1 MSCGI
6 RNLTPNSKGFFKK
19 FSFYI
24 PIVISI
30 SLLGIPESIS
40 NHIKITV
47 ASPLA
52 PVQDIASKPVNYF
65 RNVIEKIA
73 LMIESADRTE
83 ILEKEVFLLQNKVVE
98 HRNTINILSK
108 KLESMTELRENIDN
122 NENPLIADIIGHDT
136 SYFRKSILINIGKK
150 QGAAVDDAVVF
161 GSALVGRITAAGNS
175 SSRAMLITDPASNIP
190 SRFLESRMQGMVQGT
205 GDDTCIVKY
214 ISRNAETK
222 EGDVVISSGI
232 GGIFPKSIY
241 IGDIVMVEDNG
252 AKLFKD
258 IKLKPKIDFSKIE
271 HVLVIKKNKVQ
282 SISNNN

>member
-6 RNLTPNSKGFFKK
+6 RKLTPNSKGFFKK

>member
-6 RNLTPNSKGFFKK
+6 RNLRLNSKGFFKK

-241 IGDIVMVEDNG
+241 IGDIVAIEDHG

-258 IKLKPKIDFSKIE
+258 IKLKPKIDFSKME
-271 HVLVIKKNKVQ
+271 HVLVIKKSKVQ
-282 SISNNN
+282 SNNN

>member
-1 MSCGI
+1 
-6 RNLTPNSKGFFKK
+6 LTPNSKGFFKK

-241 IGDIVMVEDNG
+241 IGDIVAIEDHG

-282 SISNNN
+282 SNNN

>member
-6 RNLTPNSKGFFKK
+6 RNLRPNSKGFFKK

-24 PIVISI
+24 PIAVSV

-52 PVQDIASKPVNYF
+52 PVQNIASKPVNYF

-108 KLESMTELRENIDN
+108 KLESMTELRKNIDN

-150 QGAAVDDAVVF
+150 QGASVDDAVVF

-214 ISRNAETK
+214 ISRNTEIK

-241 IGDIVMVEDNG
+241 IGDIVAIEDHG

-271 HVLVIKKNKVQ
+271 HVLVIKKSKVQ
-282 SISNNN
+282 SNNN

>member
-1 MSCGI
+1 M
-6 RNLTPNSKGFFKK
+6 RLNSKGFFKK
-19 FSFYI
+19 FSVYI
-24 PIVISI
+24 PIVISV

-47 ASPLA
+47 TSPLA
-52 PVQDIASKPVNYF
+52 PVQNIASKPVNYF

-108 KLESMTELRENIDN
+108 KLESTTELRENIDN

-150 QGAAVDDAVVF
+150 QGASVDDAVVF

-214 ISRNAETK
+214 ISRNAEVK

-271 HVLVIKKNKVQ
+271 HVLVIKTSKVQ
-282 SISNNN
+282 SNIN

>member
-1 MSCGI
+1 M
-6 RNLTPNSKGFFKK
+6 RLNSKGFFKK

-24 PIVISI
+24 PIAVSV

-47 ASPLA
+47 TSPLA
-52 PVQDIASKPVNYF
+52 PVQNIASKPVNYF
-65 RNVIEKIA
+65 RNWIEKIA
-73 LMIESADRTE
+73 LMIESADRE
-83 ILEKEVFLLQNKVVE
+83 EKLEKEVFLLQNKVVE

-108 KLESMTELRENIDN
+108 KLESMTELRKNIDN

-150 QGAAVDDAVVF
+150 QGASVDDAVVF

-214 ISRNAETK
+214 ISRNAEVK

-271 HVLVIKKNKVQ
+271 HVLVIKTSKVQ
-282 SISNNN
+282 SNIN

>member
-1 MSCGI
+1 M
-6 RNLTPNSKGFFKK
+6 TPNSKGFFKK
-19 FSFYI
+19 ISFYI
-24 PIVISI
+24 PIIISV

-52 PVQDIASKPVNYF
+52 PVQNIASKPVNYF
-65 RNVIEKIA
+65 RNWIEKIA
-73 LMIESADRTE
+73 LMIESADRE
-83 ILEKEVFLLQNKVVE
+83 EKLEKEVFLLQNKVVE

-150 QGAAVDDAVVF
+150 QGASVDDAVVF

-214 ISRNAETK
+214 ISRNAEIK

-241 IGDIVMVEDNG
+241 IGDIVTVEDNG

-271 HVLVIKKNKVQ
+271 HVLVIKTSKVQ
-282 SISNNN
+282 SNIN

>member
-1 MSCGI
+1 M
-6 RNLTPNSKGFFKK
+6 RPNSKGFFKK

-24 PIVISI
+24 PIAVSV

-52 PVQDIASKPVNYF
+52 PVQNIASKPVNYF

-73 LMIESADRTE
+73 LMIESADKKE
-83 ILEKEVFLLQNKVVE
+83 KLEKEVFLLQNKVVE
-98 HRNTINILSK
+98 HQNTINMLSK
-108 KLESMTELRENIDN
+108 KLESMTELRKNIDN

-150 QGAAVDDAVVF
+150 QGASVDDAVVF

-214 ISRNAETK
+214 ISRNTEIK

-241 IGDIVMVEDNG
+241 IGDIVAIEDHG

-258 IKLKPKIDFSKIE
+258 IKLKPKIDFSKME
-271 HVLVIKKNKVQ
+271 HVLVIKKSKVQ
-282 SISNNN
+282 SNNN

>member
-6 RNLTPNSKGFFKK
+6 GNLTPNSKGFFKK

-108 KLESMTELRENIDN
+108 KLESMTELRKNIDN
-122 NENPLIADIIGHDT
+122 NGNPLIADIIGHDT

-150 QGAAVDDAVVF
+150 RGAAVDDAVVF

>member
-1 MSCGI
+1 M
-6 RNLTPNSKGFFKK
+6 TPNSKGFFKK

>member
-1 MSCGI
+1 M
-6 RNLTPNSKGFFKK
+6 RLNSKGFFKK
-19 FSFYI
+19 FSVYI
-24 PIVISI
+24 PIVISV

-47 ASPLA
+47 TSPLA
-52 PVQDIASKPVNYF
+52 PVQNIASKPVNYF

-108 KLESMTELRENIDN
+108 KLESMTELRKNIDS

-150 QGAAVDDAVVF
+150 QGASVDDAVVF

-214 ISRNAETK
+214 ISRNAEVK

-271 HVLVIKKNKVQ
+271 HVLVIKKSKVQ
-282 SISNNN
+282 SNNN

>member
-1 MSCGI
+1 M
-6 RNLTPNSKGFFKK
+6 TPNSKGFFKK

-24 PIVISI
+24 PIVISV

-52 PVQDIASKPVNYF
+52 PIQDIASKPVNYF
-65 RNVIEKIA
+65 KNVIEKIA

-122 NENPLIADIIGHDT
+122 NETPLIADIIGHDT

-150 QGAAVDDAVVF
+150 QGASVDDTVVF

-241 IGDIVMVEDNG
+241 IGDIVTVEDNG

-282 SISNNN
+282 SNNN

>member
-6 RNLTPNSKGFFKK
+6 GNLTPNSKGFFKK

>member
-24 PIVISI
+24 PIVISV

-52 PVQDIASKPVNYF
+52 PVQNIASKPVNYF

-241 IGDIVMVEDNG
+241 IGDIVTVEDNG

>member
-1 MSCGI
+1 
-6 RNLTPNSKGFFKK
+6 LTPNSKGFFKK

>member
-6 RNLTPNSKGFFKK
+6 RNLSLNSKRFFKK

-24 PIVISI
+24 PIVVSV

-40 NHIKITV
+40 NHIKVTV
-47 ASPLA
+47 TSPLA
-52 PVQDIASKPVNYF
+52 PVQNIASKPVNYF

-73 LMIESADRTE
+73 LMIESADKKE
-83 ILEKEVFLLQNKVVE
+83 KLEKEVFLLQNKVVE
-98 HRNTINILSK
+98 HQNTINMLSK
-108 KLESMTELRENIDN
+108 KLESMTELRKNIDT

-150 QGAAVDDAVVF
+150 QGASVDDAVVF
-161 GSALVGRITAAGNS
+161 GNALVGRITAAGNS

-214 ISRNAETK
+214 ISRNTEIK
-222 EGDVVISSGI
+222 KGDVVISSGI

-241 IGDIVMVEDNG
+241 IGDIVVAEDSG

-271 HVLVIKKNKVQ
+271 HVLIIKKNKVQ
-282 SISNNN
+282 SNNN

>member
-1 MSCGI
+1 M
-6 RNLTPNSKGFFKK
+6 RPNSKGFFKK

-24 PIVISI
+24 PIAVSV

-52 PVQDIASKPVNYF
+52 PVQNIASKPVNYF

-73 LMIESADRTE
+73 LMIESADKKE
-83 ILEKEVFLLQNKVVE
+83 KLEKEVFLLQNKVVE
-98 HRNTINILSK
+98 HQNTINMLSK
-108 KLESMTELRENIDN
+108 KLESMTELRKNIDN

-150 QGAAVDDAVVF
+150 QGASVDDAVVF

-214 ISRNAETK
+214 ISRNTEIK

>member
-6 RNLTPNSKGFFKK
+6 RNLSPNSKGFFKK

-24 PIVISI
+24 PIAVSVA
-30 SLLGIPESIS
+30 LLGIPESIS

-52 PVQDIASKPVNYF
+52 PVQNIASKPVNYF
-65 RNVIEKIA
+65 GNVIEKIA
-73 LMIESADRTE
+73 LMIESADRKE
-83 ILEKEVFLLQNKVVE
+83 KLEKEVFLLQNKVVE
-98 HRNTINILSK
+98 YKNTINILSK
-108 KLESMTELRENIDN
+108 KLESMTELRKNIDN

-150 QGAAVDDAVVF
+150 QGASVDDAVVF

-190 SRFLESRMQGMVQGT
+190 SRFLESRIQGMVQGT
-205 GDDTCIVKY
+205 GDDTCKVKY
-214 ISRNAETK
+214 ISRNVEIK

-241 IGDIVMVEDNG
+241 IGDIVAIEDHG

-258 IKLKPKIDFSKIE
+258 IKLKPKIDFSKME
-271 HVLVIKKNKVQ
+271 HVLVIKKSKVQ
-282 SISNNN
+282 SNNN

>member
-1 MSCGI
+1 M
-6 RNLTPNSKGFFKK
+6 RLNSKGFFKK
-19 FSFYI
+19 FSVYI
-24 PIVISI
+24 PIVISV

-47 ASPLA
+47 TSPLA
-52 PVQDIASKPVNYF
+52 PVQNIASKPVNYF
-65 RNVIEKIA
+65 RNWIEKIA
-73 LMIESADRTE
+73 LMIETADRTE
-83 ILEKEVFLLQNKVVE
+83 KLEKEVFLLQNKVVE

-150 QGAAVDDAVVF
+150 QGASVDDAVVF

-214 ISRNAETK
+214 ISRNAEVK

-271 HVLVIKKNKVQ
+271 HVLVIKTSKVQ
-282 SISNNN
+282 SNIN

>member
-1 MSCGI
+1 L
-6 RNLTPNSKGFFKK
+6 RPNSKGFFKK

-24 PIVISI
+24 PIAVSV

-52 PVQDIASKPVNYF
+52 PVQNIASKPVNYF

-73 LMIESADRTE
+73 LMIESADKKE
-83 ILEKEVFLLQNKVVE
+83 KLEKEVFLLQNKVVE
-98 HRNTINILSK
+98 HQNTINMLSK
-108 KLESMTELRENIDN
+108 KLESMTELRKNIDN

-150 QGAAVDDAVVF
+150 QGASVDDAVVF

-214 ISRNAETK
+214 ISRNTEIK

-241 IGDIVMVEDNG
+241 IGDIVAIEDHG

-282 SISNNN
+282 SNNN

>member
-1 MSCGI
+1 
-6 RNLTPNSKGFFKK
+6 LTPNSKGFFKK
-19 FSFYI
+19 ISFYI
-24 PIVISI
+24 PIIISV

-52 PVQDIASKPVNYF
+52 PVQNIASKPVNYF
-65 RNVIEKIA
+65 RNWIEKIA

-83 ILEKEVFLLQNKVVE
+83 KLEKEVFLLQNKVVE

-150 QGAAVDDAVVF
+150 QGASVDDAVVF

-214 ISRNAETK
+214 ISRNAEIK

-241 IGDIVMVEDNG
+241 IGDIVTVEDNG

-271 HVLVIKKNKVQ
+271 HVLVIKTSKVQ
-282 SISNNN
+282 SNIN

>member
-1 MSCGI
+1 M
-6 RNLTPNSKGFFKK
+6 RPNSKGFFKK

-24 PIVISI
+24 PIAVSV

-52 PVQDIASKPVNYF
+52 PVQNIASKPVNYF

-73 LMIESADRTE
+73 LMIESADKKE
-83 ILEKEVFLLQNKVVE
+83 KLEKEVFLLQNKVVE
-98 HRNTINILSK
+98 HQNTINMLSK
-108 KLESMTELRENIDN
+108 KLESMTELRKNIDN

-150 QGAAVDDAVVF
+150 QGASVDDAVVF

-214 ISRNAETK
+214 ISRNTEIK
-222 EGDVVISSGI
+222 EGNIVISSGI

-241 IGDIVMVEDNG
+241 IGDIVAIEDHG

-258 IKLKPKIDFSKIE
+258 IKLKPKIDFSKME
-271 HVLVIKKNKVQ
+271 HVLVIKKSKVQ
-282 SISNNN
+282 SNNN

>member
-1 MSCGI
+1 MD
-6 RNLTPNSKGFFKK
+6 FFKK

-24 PIVISI
+24 PISVAV

-52 PVQDIASKPVNYF
+52 PVQNIASKPVNYF

-205 GDDTCIVKY
+205 SDDTCMVKY
-214 ISRNAETK
+214 VSRNAEIK

-241 IGDIVMVEDNG
+241 IGDIVAIEDHG

-271 HVLVIKKNKVQ
+271 HVLVIKTSKVQ
-282 SISNNN
+282 SNIN

>member
-1 MSCGI
+1 M
-6 RNLTPNSKGFFKK
+6 TPNSKGFFKK

-24 PIVISI
+24 PIVISV

-52 PVQDIASKPVNYF
+52 PVQNIASKPVNYF

-214 ISRNAETK
+214 ISRNTEIK

-241 IGDIVMVEDNG
+241 IGDIVAIEDHG

-271 HVLVIKKNKVQ
+271 HVLVIKKSKVQ

>member
-6 RNLTPNSKGFFKK
+6 GNLTPNSKGFFKK

-108 KLESMTELRENIDN
+108 KLESMTELRKNIDN
-122 NENPLIADIIGHDT
+122 NGNPLIADIIGHDT

-150 QGAAVDDAVVF
+150 QGASVDDAVVF

-214 ISRNAETK
+214 ISRNAEIK

-241 IGDIVMVEDNG
+241 IGDIVTVEDNG

-271 HVLVIKKNKVQ
+271 HVLVIKTSKVQ
-282 SISNNN
+282 SNIN

>member
-1 MSCGI
+1 
-6 RNLTPNSKGFFKK
+6 LTLNSKGFFKK

-24 PIVISI
+24 PIIISV

-52 PVQDIASKPVNYF
+52 PVQNIASKPVNYF
-65 RNVIEKIA
+65 RNWIEKIA

-83 ILEKEVFLLQNKVVE
+83 KLEKEVFLLQNKVVE

-108 KLESMTELRENIDN
+108 KLESMTELRKNIDN

-150 QGAAVDDAVVF
+150 QGASVDDAVVF

-214 ISRNAETK
+214 ISRNAEIK

-271 HVLVIKKNKVQ
+271 HVLVIKTSKVQ
-282 SISNNN
+282 SNIN

>member
-1 MSCGI
+1 M
-6 RNLTPNSKGFFKK
+6 RLNSKGFFKK

-24 PIVISI
+24 PIIISV

-47 ASPLA
+47 TSPLA
-52 PVQDIASKPVNYF
+52 PVQNIASKPVNYF
-65 RNVIEKIA
+65 RNWIEKIA
-73 LMIESADRTE
+73 LMIETADRTE
-83 ILEKEVFLLQNKVVE
+83 KLEKEVFLLQNKVVE

-150 QGAAVDDAVVF
+150 QGASVDDAVVF

-214 ISRNAETK
+214 ISRNAEVK

-271 HVLVIKKNKVQ
+271 HVLVIKTSKVQ
-282 SISNNN
+282 SNIN

>member
-1 MSCGI
+1 M
-6 RNLTPNSKGFFKK
+6 RLNSKGFFKK

-24 PIVISI
+24 PIVISV

-47 ASPLA
+47 TSPLA
-52 PVQDIASKPVNYF
+52 PVQNIASKPVNYF

-108 KLESMTELRENIDN
+108 KLESTTELRENIDN

-150 QGAAVDDAVVF
+150 QGASVDDAVVF

-214 ISRNAETK
+214 ISRNAEVK

-241 IGDIVMVEDNG
+241 IGDIVTVEDNG

-271 HVLVIKKNKVQ
+271 HVLVIKTSKVQ
-282 SISNNN
+282 SNIN

>member
-6 RNLTPNSKGFFKK
+6 GNLTPNSKGFFKK

-52 PVQDIASKPVNYF
+52 PVQNIASKPVNYF

-282 SISNNN
+282 SITNNN

>member
-1 MSCGI
+1 
-6 RNLTPNSKGFFKK
+6 
-19 FSFYI
+19 
-24 PIVISI
+24 
-30 SLLGIPESIS
+30 
-40 NHIKITV
+40 
-47 ASPLA
+47 
-52 PVQDIASKPVNYF
+52 
-65 RNVIEKIA
+65 
-73 LMIESADRTE
+73 MIESADKKE
-83 ILEKEVFLLQNKVVE
+83 KLEKEVFLLQNKVVE
-98 HRNTINILSK
+98 HQNTINMLSK
-108 KLESMTELRENIDN
+108 KLESMTELRKNIDN

-150 QGAAVDDAVVF
+150 QGASVDDAVVF

-214 ISRNAETK
+214 ISRNTEIK

-241 IGDIVMVEDNG
+241 IGDIVAIEDHG

>member
-1 MSCGI
+1 L
-6 RNLTPNSKGFFKK
+6 RLNSKGFFKK

-24 PIVISI
+24 PIIISV

-52 PVQDIASKPVNYF
+52 PVQNIASKPVNYF
-65 RNVIEKIA
+65 RNWIEKIA

-83 ILEKEVFLLQNKVVE
+83 KLEKEVFLLQNKVVE

-150 QGAAVDDAVVF
+150 QGASVDDAVVF

-214 ISRNAETK
+214 ISRNAEIK

-241 IGDIVMVEDNG
+241 IGDIVTVEDNG

-271 HVLVIKKNKVQ
+271 HVLVIKTSKVQ
-282 SISNNN
+282 SNIN